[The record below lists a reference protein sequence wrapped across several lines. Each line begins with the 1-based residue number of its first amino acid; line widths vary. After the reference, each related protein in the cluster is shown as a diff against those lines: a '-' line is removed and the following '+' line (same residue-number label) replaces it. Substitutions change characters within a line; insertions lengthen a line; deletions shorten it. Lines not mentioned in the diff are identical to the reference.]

1 MKNIVLKILIIIL
14 CFYNYNISKAGTI
27 DPNVSDTKYK
37 DYGTEHGC
45 VLKLVGFN
53 INGETSY
60 WGSCVMIDDY
70 HFLTAAH
77 VVSESMMNFVL
88 NEGVAYETEKIIVHK
103 NFIANNFNSDDI
115 AIGRLIKPI
124 KLDYYPELYSGEQ
137 EVGKISSQAGYG
149 FTGDFNKGY
158 TKKDFDFCK
167 RAGTN
172 IIVEIDNNLLICKN
186 NDTPKTSLEFLITP
200 GDSGGGLFIEKKL
213 AGIHSCVYAIDKK
226 TDSNYGD
233 TSGHVRISNYIQ
245 WIYNTKKQLLYLKE
259 YRSSQ

>member
-1 MKNIVLKILIIIL
+1 MKHILLKILIAL
-14 CFYNYNISKAGTI
+14 CFYSSLYAGTI
-27 DPNVSDTKYK
+27 DPNVSDKKYI
-37 DYGTEHGC
+37 DYGAEHRC

-53 INGETSY
+53 TNGETSY

-88 NEGVAYETEKIIVHK
+88 NEGIAYETERIIVHK
-103 NFIANNFNSDDI
+103 NFIAKNFNSDDI
-115 AIGRLIKPI
+115 AIGRLVKPI
-124 KLDYYPELYSGEQ
+124 KLDYYPELYDDTQ
-137 EVGKISSQAGYG
+137 EIGKVSSQAGYG
-149 FTGDFNKGY
+149 FTGDFNRGY

-172 IIVEIDNNLLICKN
+172 IIVGVDNNLLICMN
-186 NDTPKTSLEFLITP
+186 NDTPRTALEFLITP

-233 TSGHVRISNYIQ
+233 TSGHVRISDYIQ
-245 WIYNTKKQLLYLKE
+245 WIFNTKKQLLSLKE
-259 YRSSQ
+259 YKSSQ